1 MKRTGFGKE
10 VLAVVIL
17 AISIIFTGGPP
28 AIAEEVPTKF
38 NYQAYL
44 TDSGGTAINDSVH
57 DFEFTVMD
65 AATAGNAVGPTVTY
79 LDQTVTSGRVNIQVA
94 LPPASFAGSAA
105 RYLKMR
111 ICTNGVSW
119 EELTPRQ
126 QIVSVP
132 YAYKALDENL
142 SYRSCLRYVSA
153 TQVKVLAGTIIDI
166 AGARFEVAADT
177 TLAWADLDTGA
188 EEGGKDYHIFALNNA
203 GTLVFKIHK
212 TTAYNDYIDI
222 NGEDAGGL
230 TYPTGYTSATA
241 KVIGGFHNNAT
252 NVSAGA
258 GDILQYSVWNRK
270 NRPACPDPRG
280 MVKSKYRN
288 VWYDIYLA
296 SAWDAA
302 TQVTTMPGSDPYNQ
316 PTYKV
321 RSVYQGT
328 IWDTMTWYFAQQ
340 RGHNSGKRLLSYDEF
355 MDMATGTPEGVNIT
369 GSADPVTTGGHISTG
384 SVRMVSAI
392 GAEDA
397 AGVLWQWGNGL
408 YYRADGTLGWGW
420 VGNTGG
426 YGSIYHY
433 AQYDP
438 IAPGFGGYWVYAA
451 DAGSRSLILSAYVW
465 YTDTILGGRFACDSL

>member
-1 MKRTGFGKE
+1 MIVFWGLPLGW
-10 VLAVVIL
+10 A
-17 AISIIFTGGPP
+17 A
-28 AIAEEVPTKF
+28 EVPQKF

-44 TDSGGTAINDSVH
+44 TSASGTSINDSIH

-65 AATAGNAVGPTVTY
+65 AATAGSAVGPAVTY
-79 LDQTVTSGRVNIQVA
+79 LNQTVSNGLVNIQVE
-94 LPPASFAGSAA
+94 LPSASFAGSAA
-105 RYLKMR
+105 RYLKVR
-111 ICTNGVSW
+111 VGTTGADW
-119 EELTPRQ
+119 EELTPRRELT
-126 QIVSVP
+126 SVP
-132 YAYKALDENL
+132 YGYKALDENL
-142 SYRSCLRYVSA
+142 AYRSCLRYVSA

-177 TLAWADLDTGA
+177 TLAWADLDTGS

-230 TYPTGYTSATA
+230 TYPSGYTSSTA

-252 NVSAGA
+252 NTTSTA
-258 GDILQYSVWNRK
+258 GDILQYSAWDRK

-280 MVKSKYRN
+280 MVKSKYRK

-296 SAWDAA
+296 SAWNDA
-302 TQVTTMPGSDPYNQ
+302 TQITSMPGADPYNQ

-328 IWDTMTWYFAQQ
+328 IWDTMTWYFANQ
-340 RGHNSGKRLLSYDEF
+340 RGVNSGKRLLIYDEF
-355 MDMATGTPEGVNIT
+355 MDMATGTPETQNIT
-369 GSADPVTTGGHISTG
+369 GGADPVTTGGHTG
-384 SVRMVSAI
+384 ATAAVRLVSAI

-397 AGVLWQWGNGL
+397 AGVLWQWGSGL
-408 YYRADGTLGWGW
+408 YMRDAEGAAWAWGA
-420 VGNTGG
+420 VTGG

-433 AQYDP
+433 RTYDP
-438 IAPGFGGYWVYAA
+438 VAPRFGGTWGDAA
-451 DAGSRSLILSAYVW
+451 NAGSRSLGLDNDVW
-465 YTDTILGGRFACDSL
+465 TTVTSIGARFACDSL